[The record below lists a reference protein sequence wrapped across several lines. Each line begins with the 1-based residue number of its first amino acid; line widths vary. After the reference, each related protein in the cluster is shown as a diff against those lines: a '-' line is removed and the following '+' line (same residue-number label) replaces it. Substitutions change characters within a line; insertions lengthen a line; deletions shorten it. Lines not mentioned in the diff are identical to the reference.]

1 MRVDLPCA
9 ICGVLLVAG
18 CGKSP
23 ATPDGIGPQPYDAA
37 SADAVPTDAVPT
49 DAVPADALPADALVD
64 APPHI
69 PGTPGAAAHGL
80 AYYKLA
86 DPRFPSNT
94 TSISTPKLTTAA
106 SGSTIVVSIGR
117 GDFTKFSAVGALP
130 VDTAGNA
137 PYLRQGLNPYVHPNE
152 LSGTALYTFTNAHGG
167 AGFQVTTSTGQNA
180 KGQLDEITIAAVE
193 VVEGTRIQDQ
203 QWNEVVQAQTPVPVT
218 SHSVTTTGPATLVAF
233 WWGDSFPGT
242 PQSATPG
249 NGFTLVDSN
258 AFETDSFVQC
268 AVAVKNVSAAG
279 TYNITW
285 TSTPIQGAQ
294 LWLVAVQ

>member
-9 ICGVLLVAG
+9 ICGALLVAG

-23 ATPDGIGPQPYDAA
+23 AMPDGIGPPPFDAA
-37 SADAVPTDAVPT
+37 PTDAALT
-49 DAVPADALPADALVD
+49 DAMLTDAMPADAPVD
-64 APPHI
+64 GPPHI
-69 PGTPGAAAHGL
+69 PGTPGAGAHGL

-86 DPRFPSNT
+86 DPRFPSSS
-94 TSISTPKLTTAA
+94 TSISTPKITTAA

-117 GDFTKFSAVGALP
+117 GDITKFTATGALP
-130 VDTAGNA
+130 TDTAGNA

-152 LSGTALYTFTNAHGG
+152 SSGTALYTFTNARGG
-167 AGFQVTTSTGQNA
+167 LGFQVITSTGQNNS
-180 KGQLDEITIAAVE
+180 GQLDEITIAAVE

-203 QWNEVVQAQTPVPVT
+203 QWNEVVQAQDPVPVT
-218 SHSVTTTGPATLVAF
+218 SNSVRTTGPATLVAF
-233 WWGDSFPGT
+233 WWGDAFPHT
-242 PQSATPG
+242 PQSAMPG

-268 AVAVKNVSAAG
+268 AVAVKNVPAAG

>member
-9 ICGVLLVAG
+9 LCGALLVAG

-23 ATPDGIGPQPYDAA
+23 AVPDGTGPQSIDAA
-37 SADAVPTDAVPT
+37 PT
-49 DAVPADALPADALVD
+49 DALVD
-64 APPHI
+64 VPPHI
-69 PGTPGAAAHGL
+69 PGTPGAGAHGL

-86 DPRFPSNT
+86 DSRYPSNP
-94 TSISTPKLTTAA
+94 TSISTPKITTAA

-117 GDFTKFSAVGALP
+117 GDFTKFTAAGALP

-137 PYLRQGLNPYVHPNE
+137 PYLRQGLNAYVHPNE
-152 LSGTALYTFTNAHGG
+152 FSGTALYTFTNARGG
-167 AGFQVTTSTGQNA
+167 PGFQVTTGTGENVH
-180 KGQLDEITIAAVE
+180 GQLDEITIAAVE

-203 QWNEVVQAQTPVPVT
+203 QWNEVVQDRDPVPVT
-218 SHSVTTTGPATLVAF
+218 TNSVTTTGPATLVAF
-233 WWGDSFPGT
+233 WWGDAFPGT
-242 PQSATPG
+242 PQSAMPDS
-249 NGFTLVDSN
+249 GFTLVDTN

-279 TYNITW
+279 TYHVTW
-285 TSTPIQGAQ
+285 TSDPIQGAQ

>member
-9 ICGVLLVAG
+9 ICGALLVAS

-23 ATPDGIGPQPYDAA
+23 AVPDGTGPQPIDAA
-37 SADAVPTDAVPT
+37 PT
-49 DAVPADALPADALVD
+49 DALVD
-64 APPHI
+64 VPPHM

-86 DPRFPSNT
+86 DPRYPENT
-94 TSISTPKLTTAA
+94 TSISTPKITTAA

-117 GDFTKFSAVGALP
+117 GDITKFTAATVT
-130 VDTAGNA
+130 DTASNA
-137 PYLRQGLNPYVHPNE
+137 PYQKQGQHQYLPAFPE
-152 LSGTALYTFTNAHGG
+152 SGTALYIFPNAHGG
-167 AGFQVTTSTGQNA
+167 PGFQVTTSTGQNA

-193 VVEGTRIQDQ
+193 VVEGTQIQDQ
-203 QWNEVVQAQTPVPVT
+203 QWNEVVQAQDPVQVT
-218 SHSVTTTGPATLVAF
+218 SNSVTTTGPATLVAF
-233 WWGDSFPGT
+233 WWGDGFPGT

-249 NGFTLVDSN
+249 NGFSLIDSN

>member
-1 MRVDLPCA
+1 MSVDVLCA
-9 ICGVLLVAG
+9 ICGALLVAG

-23 ATPDGIGPQPYDAA
+23 ATPDGTGPQLIDAA
-37 SADAVPTDAVPT
+37 PTDGVP
-49 DAVPADALPADALVD
+49 VD
-64 APPHI
+64 APVDVPPHM
-69 PGTPGAAAHGL
+69 PGTPGAGAHGL

-86 DPRFPSNT
+86 DPRFPSNP
-94 TSISTPKLTTAA
+94 TSISTPKITTAA
-106 SGSTIVVSIGR
+106 SGSTIVVSVGR
-117 GDFTKFSAVGALP
+117 GDITRFTGVT
-130 VDTAGNA
+130 VTDTAGNA
-137 PYLRQGLNPYVHPNE
+137 PYQKQGPHPYLPAFPD
-152 LSGTALYTFTNAHGG
+152 SGTALYSFPSAHGG
-167 AGFQVTTSTGQNA
+167 SGFQLTTSAGQNA

-203 QWNEVVQAQTPVPVT
+203 QWNEIVQAQAPVPVT
-218 SHSVTTTGPATLVAF
+218 SNSVTTTGPATLVAF
-233 WWGDSFPGT
+233 WWGDGFPGT

>member
-1 MRVDLPCA
+1 MRVDLPCV
-9 ICGVLLVAG
+9 ICGALLAAA

-23 ATPDGIGPQPYDAA
+23 AAPDGTGPQPFDAA
-37 SADAVPTDAVPT
+37 PADAVPTDAV
-49 DAVPADALPADALVD
+49 VD
-64 APPHI
+64 VPPHM

-86 DPRFPSNT
+86 DPRFPSNP
-94 TSISTPKLTTAA
+94 TSISTPKMTTAA
-106 SGSTIVVSIGR
+106 SGSTIVVSVGR
-117 GDFTKFSAVGALP
+117 GDITKFSAVGALP
-130 VDTAGNA
+130 VDTVGNT
-137 PYLRQGLNPYVHPNE
+137 PYLQQGLNKYVPPNE
-152 LSGTALYTFTNAHGG
+152 SSGTALYTFTNARGG
-167 AGFQVTTSTGQNA
+167 PGFQVTTSTGQNMN
-180 KGQLDEITIAAVE
+180 GQLDEITMATVE
-193 VVEGTRIQDQ
+193 IVEGTRIQDQ
-203 QWNEVVQAQTPVPVT
+203 QWNEVVQDQDPVPVT

-233 WWGDSFPGT
+233 WWGDGFPGT

-249 NGFTLVDSN
+249 NGFSLIDTN

-279 TYNITW
+279 TYSITW